1 MASLLPAPSMLAV
14 FLAATVT
21 LNISPEPDILYLIS
35 RTLEHG
41 RMAGIAS
48 ALGIGAGTP
57 VHTLVT
63 AIGLSAILLSTP
75 EAYEVVRYV
84 GAAYLAFLGLQI
96 LTNLRAQNESEAA
109 TGPSNHMS
117 LNLSLI
123 HI

>member
-21 LNISPEPDILYLIS
+21 LNISPGPDMLYVIS

-41 RMAGIAS
+41 RRAGIAS

-75 EAYEVVRYV
+75 EAYEVIRYV
-84 GAAYLAFLGLQI
+84 GAAWLAFLGLRI
-96 LTNLRAQNESEAA
+96 LTNLRAQSESGSA
-109 TGPSNHMS
+109 TGPPNRDRLFDS
-117 LNLSLI
+117 L
-123 HI
+123 